1 MKSLIELWHVV
12 LEDLGQRCGAE
23 GTAHDF
29 STVVSRAEQEGV
41 SFLTMTL
48 PDFGKSFERAL
59 ENGRANSLLFPGWK
73 TIPSHSVSC
82 SCKSH
87 EEWNWDM
94 VSVWAQPIPRFLSGF
109 MGKVFCP
116 ATGVLLDEPD
126 LESVFAIRQLT
137 LMFGKILL
145 PCSDARRRAA
155 FRQYIECEQEIRT
168 SDAAMTASKL
178 EQFSQASLLLWGD
191 VLTQVDEDVYY
202 GRVVPKHGPGAT
214 ADRLKGNRKWDQTE
228 WTVRLEHIFPF
239 MENVLANGDRY
250 NSSLER
256 VNFLEPG
263 AERPVRVVDV
273 PKTLKTPRL
282 IAIEPTCMQYM
293 QQGLW
298 AKFHEYLESDS
309 VGHPKSSNMGYRYV
323 NFTSQQFNHELAKEG
338 SRTGQYATLDLSE
351 ASDRV
356 SNQLVRTM
364 LAKWPWLAEAVD
376 ACRSRSADV
385 EGHGVIRLAK
395 FASMGSALTFP
406 MEAMVFTT
414 CALIGIAEEL
424 KTPVTRKLIDDFR
437 GQVLVYGDD
446 IIVPAAFAQ
455 SVMEALE
462 SFGFKV
468 NSGKSFWKGNFRES
482 CGGEFFQGE
491 ACSITRIRREIPTS
505 LTDAEECV
513 SLISSRNQFYMA
525 GLWNTAKYLD
535 DKISTLFKGNY
546 PIVDDTSPV
555 LGRISVA
562 FPYQAE
568 RLCSHLHAPLVKGY
582 VVKIKKPV
590 SRLDGLGALAKCLI
604 KDGTSH
610 PVPFSWDIFQGLPGL
625 DPEHLQYS
633 GRPDAVSIK
642 LRFASPY

>member
-1 MKSLIELWHVV
+1 MKSLLELWNVV
-12 LEDLGQRCGAE
+12 LNDLGQRCGAE
-23 GTAHDF
+23 GTARDF
-29 STVVSRAEQEGV
+29 STVSKRAEQEGV

-48 PDFGKSFERAL
+48 PAFGKDFERAL
-59 ENGRANSLLFPGWK
+59 EIGEITPALFPGMSRLPK
-73 TIPSHSVSC
+73 HSVSC
-82 SCKSH
+82 GCKAH
-87 EEWNWDM
+87 KEWNWD
-94 VSVWAQPIPRFLSGF
+94 VVTIWARPIPRFLSGF
-109 MGKVFCP
+109 MERVFCP
-116 ATGVLLDEPD
+116 ATGILLDEPD
-126 LESVFAIRQLT
+126 IESVFAIRQLT
-137 LMFGKILL
+137 LMYAKILL

-155 FRQYIECEQEIRT
+155 FGKYIECEQEVKAFDARVSSGDLEEFEKT
-168 SDAAMTASKL
+168 ST
-178 EQFSQASLLLWGD
+178 FLWGN

-202 GRVVPKHGPGAT
+202 GRIIPKHGPGAT
-214 ADRLKGNRKWDQTE
+214 ADRLRGNAKWDQIE
-228 WTVRLEHIFPF
+228 WTERLEHIFPF

-250 NSSLER
+250 NSSLDR

-298 AKFHEYLESDS
+298 SKFHEYLESPR
-309 VGHPKSSNMGYRYV
+309 VGKHESLNMGYGFV
-323 NFTSQQFNHELAKEG
+323 NFTSQEFNHQLAWEG
-338 SRTGQYATLDLSE
+338 SSSGQFATLDLSE

-364 LAKWPWLAEAVD
+364 LQKWPWLAEAVD

-406 MEAMVFTT
+406 IEAMVFTT
-414 CALIGIAEEL
+414 VVVMGIAREL
-424 KTPVTRKLIDDFR
+424 KIPVSPSLLRDIGGR
-437 GQVLVYGDD
+437 VLVYGDD
-446 IIVPAAFAQ
+446 IIVPVDFAQ
-455 SVMEALE
+455 PVMEALE

-468 NSGKSFWKGNFRES
+468 NSSKSFWRGNFRES
-482 CGGEFFQGE
+482 CGAEYFLGES
-491 ACSITRIRREIPTS
+491 CSITRIRREIPTS
-505 LTDAEECV
+505 LADAEECV
-513 SLISSRNQFYMA
+513 SLVSSRNQFYMA

-535 DKISTLFKGNY
+535 EKISGLFGGHY
-546 PIVDDTSPV
+546 PIVEDTSPV
-555 LGRISVA
+555 LGRLSVS
-562 FPYQAE
+562 FGYQAE
-568 RLCSHLHAPLVKGY
+568 RMCEHLHAPLVRGY
-582 VVKIKKPV
+582 VVKVKKPK

-604 KDGTSH
+604 QGGNSQPIPD
-610 PVPFSWDIFQGLPGL
+610 SWDVFHGMPSR